1 MGARK
6 GRHEVISFK
15 ADESLIKAMAA
26 IPNRSEFIR
35 SAVLAALDGVC
46 PLCQGTGIL
55 SAEQKD
61 HWRRFSQSHHLEECD
76 QCHAWHLV
84 CSEKRK
90 ADHHGQEGA
99 GS

>member
-6 GRHEVISFK
+6 GKQEVISFK
-15 ADESLIKAMAA
+15 ADESLAKAMSG

-55 SAEQKD
+55 SPEQKE
-61 HWRRFSQSHHLEECD
+61 HWQRFSRSHTVEECGH
-76 QCHAWHLV
+76 CHALHIV
-84 CSEKRK
+84 CGADSGKRQ
-90 ADHHGQEGA
+90 HG
-99 GS
+99 